1 MILRANKRER
11 GSSLSFF
18 NKLKQGLQKTRQ
30 GFIGK
35 LEQLITGRKIDEELY
50 EELEELLITSDV
62 GVRTALELVEELRE
76 LANKQKLAAGEEL
89 RGLLQEQLRQLL
101 GERVPMNIEPGRLN
115 VIVVVGVNGVG
126 KTTTI
131 AKLANRFK
139 AEGLKVMLAAGDT
152 FRAAAAEQLEIWGK
166 RIAVPVLR
174 HDEGA
179 DPAAV
184 VYDALQSA
192 KARNMDVLII
202 DTAGRLH
209 TKSNLMHEL
218 EKIGRVVGREC
229 PGAPHE
235 VLLVIDAT
243 TGQNAVVQAEQFGQT
258 VPLSGLALTKM
269 DGTAKGGII
278 FAIANQQQLP
288 VKLIG
293 VGETMDDLR
302 DFKPDE
308 FVAALFEREN

>member
-1 MILRANKRER
+1 M
-11 GSSLSFF
+11 SFF
-18 NKLKQGLQKTRQ
+18 NKLKQGLLKTRQ

-35 LEQLITGRKIDEELY
+35 IEQLITGRRIDEELY

-62 GVRTALELVEELRE
+62 GVRTALDLVEELR
-76 LANKQKLAAGEEL
+76 AAAKQQKLTAGEEL
-89 RGLLQEQLRQLL
+89 RELLQGQLRQLL
-101 GERVPMNIEPGRLN
+101 GERVPLNVEPGRLN

-139 AEGLKVMLAAGDT
+139 TEGRKVMLAAGDT

-192 KARNMDVLII
+192 RARNVDVLIV

-243 TGQNAVVQAEQFGQT
+243 TGQNAVVQAEQFGQS
-258 VPLSGLALTKM
+258 VPLTGLVLTKM

-278 FAIANQQQLP
+278 FAIASQQQLP

-293 VGETMDDLR
+293 VGETLDDLR
-302 DFKPDE
+302 DFQPDE
-308 FVAALFEREN
+308 FVAALFERED

>member
-1 MILRANKRER
+1 MATANKRER
-11 GSSLSFF
+11 GKSLSFF

-35 LEQLITGRKIDEELY
+35 IEQLITGRRIDEELY

-62 GVRTALELVEELRE
+62 GVRTALDLVEGLRDAAKQQKLTAGEELRE
-76 LANKQKLAAGEEL
+76 L
-89 RGLLQEQLRQLL
+89 LQGQLRQLL
-101 GERVPMNIEPGRLN
+101 GERVALNIEPGRLS

-139 AEGLKVMLAAGDT
+139 TEGRKVMLAAGDT

-192 KARNMDVLII
+192 KARNVDVLIV

-243 TGQNAVVQAEQFGQT
+243 TGQNAVVQAEQFGQS
-258 VPLSGLALTKM
+258 VPLTGLVLTKM

-278 FAIANQQQLP
+278 FAIASQQQLP

-293 VGETMDDLR
+293 VGETLDDLR
-302 DFKPDE
+302 DFQPDE

>member
-1 MILRANKRER
+1 M
-11 GSSLSFF
+11 SFF
-18 NKLKQGLQKTRQ
+18 SKLKQGLQKTRQ

-35 LEQLITGRKIDEELY
+35 IEQLITGRKIDEELF

-62 GVRTALELVEELRE
+62 GVRTALDLVEELRE
-76 LANKQKLAAGEEL
+76 DARQQKLSSGDEL
-89 RGLLQEQLRQLL
+89 RGLLKDKLRQLL
-101 GERVPMNIEPGRLN
+101 GDSEPLHVEAGRLN
-115 VIVVVGVNGVG
+115 VILVVGVNGVG

-131 AKLANRFK
+131 AKLASRFK
-139 AEGLKVMLAAGDT
+139 AEGRKVMLAAGDT
-152 FRAAAAEQLEIWGK
+152 FRAAAAEQLEIWGN
-166 RIAVPVLR
+166 RIGVPVLR

-192 KARNMDVLII
+192 KARAMDVLIV

-209 TKSNLMHEL
+209 TKSNLMNEL

-243 TGQNAVVQAEQFGQT
+243 TGQNAVVQAEQFGQS
-258 VPLSGLALTKM
+258 VPLTGLVLTKM

-293 VGETMDDLR
+293 VGEQLDDLR
-302 DFKPDE
+302 DFQPDE
-308 FVAALFEREN
+308 FVEALFAEEN

>member
-1 MILRANKRER
+1 MATANKRER
-11 GSSLSFF
+11 GKSLSFF

-35 LEQLITGRKIDEELY
+35 IEQLITGRRIDEELY

-62 GVRTALELVEELRE
+62 GVRTALDLVEGLRDAAKQQKLTAGEELRE
-76 LANKQKLAAGEEL
+76 L
-89 RGLLQEQLRQLL
+89 LQGQLRQLL
-101 GERVPMNIEPGRLN
+101 GERVALNIEPGRLN

-139 AEGLKVMLAAGDT
+139 TEGRKVMLAAGDT

-192 KARNMDVLII
+192 KARNVDVLIV

-243 TGQNAVVQAEQFGQT
+243 TGQNAVVQAEQFGQS
-258 VPLSGLALTKM
+258 VPLTGLVLTKM

-278 FAIANQQQLP
+278 FAIASQQQLP

-293 VGETMDDLR
+293 VGETLDDLR
-302 DFKPDE
+302 DFQPDE

>member
-1 MILRANKRER
+1 MMATANKRER
-11 GSSLSFF
+11 GKSLSFF

-35 LEQLITGRKIDEELY
+35 IEQLITGRRIDEELY

-62 GVRTALELVEELRE
+62 GVRTALDLVEGLRDAAKQQKLTAGEELRE
-76 LANKQKLAAGEEL
+76 L
-89 RGLLQEQLRQLL
+89 LQGQLRQLL
-101 GERVPMNIEPGRLN
+101 GERVALNIEPGRLS

-139 AEGLKVMLAAGDT
+139 TEGRKVMLAAGDT

-192 KARNMDVLII
+192 KARNVDVLIV

-243 TGQNAVVQAEQFGQT
+243 TGQNAVVQAEQFGQS
-258 VPLSGLALTKM
+258 VPLTGLVLTKM

-278 FAIANQQQLP
+278 FAIASQQQLP

-293 VGETMDDLR
+293 VGETLDDLR
-302 DFKPDE
+302 DFQPDE

>member
-1 MILRANKRER
+1 M
-11 GSSLSFF
+11 SFF
-18 NKLKQGLQKTRQ
+18 SKLKQGLQKTRQ

-35 LEQLITGRKIDEELY
+35 IEQLITGRKIDEELF

-62 GVRTALELVEELRE
+62 GVRTALDLVEELRE
-76 LANKQKLAAGEEL
+76 DARQQKLSSGDEL
-89 RGLLQEQLRQLL
+89 RGLLKDKLRQFL
-101 GERVPMNIEPGRLN
+101 GDSEPLHVEAGRLN
-115 VIVVVGVNGVG
+115 VILVVGVNGVG

-131 AKLANRFK
+131 AKLASRFK
-139 AEGLKVMLAAGDT
+139 AEGRKVMLAAGDT
-152 FRAAAAEQLEIWGK
+152 FRAAAAEQLEIWGN
-166 RIAVPVLR
+166 RIGVPVLR

-192 KARNMDVLII
+192 KARDKDVLIV

-209 TKSNLMHEL
+209 TKSNLMNEL

-243 TGQNAVVQAEQFGQT
+243 TGQNAVVQAEQFGQS
-258 VPLSGLALTKM
+258 VPLTGLVLTKM

-293 VGETMDDLR
+293 VGEQLDDLR
-302 DFKPDE
+302 DFQPDE
-308 FVAALFEREN
+308 FVEALFAEEN

>member
-1 MILRANKRER
+1 M
-11 GSSLSFF
+11 SFF
-18 NKLKQGLQKTRQ
+18 SKLKQGLQKTRQ

-35 LEQLITGRKIDEELY
+35 IEQLITGRKIDEELF

-62 GVRTALELVEELRE
+62 GVRTALDLVEELRE
-76 LANKQKLAAGEEL
+76 DARQQKLSSGDEL
-89 RGLLQEQLRQLL
+89 RGLLKDKLRQFL
-101 GERVPMNIEPGRLN
+101 GDSEPLHVEAGRLN
-115 VIVVVGVNGVG
+115 VILVVGVNGVG

-131 AKLANRFK
+131 AKLASRFK
-139 AEGLKVMLAAGDT
+139 AEGRKVMLAAGDT
-152 FRAAAAEQLEIWGK
+152 FRAAAAEQLEIWGN
-166 RIAVPVLR
+166 RIGVPVLR

-192 KARNMDVLII
+192 KARAMDVLIV

-209 TKSNLMHEL
+209 TKSNLMNEL

-243 TGQNAVVQAEQFGQT
+243 TGQNAVVQAEQFGQS
-258 VPLSGLALTKM
+258 VPLTGLVLTKM

-293 VGETMDDLR
+293 VGEQLDDLR
-302 DFKPDE
+302 DFQPDE
-308 FVAALFEREN
+308 FVEALFAEEN